1 MQRPSSVAPGMTLL
15 TFTDVSLD
23 YGVLKLLT
31 KVNFSLVEGER
42 VCLIGRNGAGKSTLL
57 KMSMGAIL
65 PDHGE
70 IVRKSD
76 LQVAQLAQA
85 LPDDLHLTVRDY
97 VTTGL
102 AHQVALMERYTL
114 LSATELDAQGLKA
127 LEILQR
133 LVDAHGGWDVD
144 QRVSIL
150 LSELDLPGERLL
162 GELSG
167 GWRRRVALAQA
178 LVGKPDLLLLD
189 EPTNHLDLSTI
200 EWLEARVRNFQ
211 GGVLFIT
218 HDRAFVR
225 SLATRIIE
233 IDRGRLT
240 DWPGNYNAYLANKE
254 KALDDEARHHALFD
268 KRLEQEEVWIRQGI
282 KARRTRNEGRVRALE
297 AMREEASDRVKP
309 LAKPRIMVSE
319 ADESG
324 RKVLEARNVAY
335 GYGAESL
342 IRDFSLKMMR
352 GERIGLIGN
361 NGVGKSTLL
370 KLLLGELQ
378 PDTGTVKIGT
388 HLEIGYFD
396 QMRRALNP
404 DRTVAETVGDGREY
418 ITIVGKER
426 HVIGYLRGFLFS
438 TERAQTLVKSLSGGE
453 CNRVIL
459 AQLFTR
465 PSNLLI
471 LDEPTN
477 DLDVETLDVLE
488 EQLVA
493 YTGSLILVSHD
504 REFLDNVVTSILVFE
519 ADGKI
524 ERYPGGYS
532 DWIARGRHLAAK
544 DAPVRERA
552 ATPAQRPGLEPAP
565 QAPPRTE
572 SGGKLS
578 YKYKRELERL
588 PGQIETLEKQIA
600 ELAQQSESVDFYARP
615 YTEVETHLQ
624 RIAQSQRELDWMM
637 VRWTELEE
645 MSKSGAPRG

>member
-1 MQRPSSVAPGMTLL
+1 MTLL
-15 TFTDVSLD
+15 TFTDVSLE
-23 YGVLKLLT
+23 YGPLKLLT
-31 KVNFSLVEGER
+31 KVNFSLVDGER

-57 KMSMGAIL
+57 KLSMGSIQ
-65 PDHGE
+65 PDQGE

-76 LQVAQLAQA
+76 LQVAQLAQT
-85 LPDDLHLTVRDY
+85 LPDELQLTVREY
-97 VTTGL
+97 VTSGL
-102 AHQVALMERYTL
+102 AHQVELMARYTE
-114 LSATELDAQGLKA
+114 LSASELNAQALKE
-127 LEILQR
+127 LEVLQR

-150 LSELDLPGERLL
+150 LSELDLPGERRLS
-162 GELSG
+162 ELSG
-167 GWRRRVALAQA
+167 GWQRRVDLARA

-200 EWLEARVRNFQ
+200 EWLESRVRSFQ

-233 IDRGRLT
+233 IDRGRLI
-240 DWPGNYNAYLANKE
+240 DWPGDYTAYLTNKE
-254 KALDDEARHHALFD
+254 KALEEEARHSALFD
-268 KRLEQEEVWIRQGI
+268 KKLDQEEIWIRQGI

-297 AMREEASDRVKP
+297 ALREQAAERVKP

-319 ADESG
+319 AEESG
-324 RKVLEARNVAY
+324 RKVLEARHVMY
-335 GYGAESL
+335 SYGAEPL
-342 IRDFSLKMMR
+342 IRNFSLKMMR

-370 KLLLGELQ
+370 KLLLGELT
-378 PDTGTVKIGT
+378 PNSGTVKIGT
-388 HLEIGYFD
+388 NLEIGYFD

-404 DRTVAETVGDGREY
+404 EKTVAETVGDGREY
-418 ITIVGKER
+418 ITIDGKER

-488 EQLVA
+488 DQLVA

-524 ERYPGGYS
+524 ESYPGGYS
-532 DWIARGRHLAAK
+532 DWTGRGRRLAAK
-544 DAPVRERA
+544 DAPVRERNTA
-552 ATPAQRPGLEPAP
+552 SQPKPIAVPAP
-565 QAPPRTE
+565 PTPRRVET
-572 SGGKLS
+572 SGKLS
-578 YKYKRELERL
+578 YKYKLELERL
-588 PGQIETLEKQIA
+588 PGTLEKLETQLA
-600 ELAQQSESVDFYARP
+600 ELAKQSEAPEFYDRP
-615 YTEVETHLQ
+615 YIEVETHLQ
-624 RIAQSQRELDWMM
+624 RIAETQRELDWLML
-637 VRWTELEE
+637 RWVELEE
-645 MSKSGAPRG
+645 MGKTGAPRG